1 MAVCE
6 LCSFSENA
14 PQTQNENLTSVVRVM
29 LGFSE
34 SVHDV
39 DLALREGPVLF
50 LSYLSG
56 VELPAAVAAVVVE
69 RADDMHSAF
78 PISSTEISELVK
90 HYLEFSFHTA
100 STDRIGAR
108 EAYNFQRLVYNVAA
122 CVVASYESE
131 LAHGHGSKEVHLSA
145 LRRATELIAIFANS
159 VKQWMPVS
167 PWFDGWWTK
176 WHVLAYVL
184 EMTSGTVLSE
194 GNKKWTRLS
203 FLVFCDSIVE
213 HALEER
219 DKMPTNCITDY
230 QSSSFAWVACSKA
243 WVSVL
248 GSCSDGS
255 VRAWTPNAVAFLKVV
270 DTMFNSPLA
279 PPSRPASPKHSTSP
293 AGAVNEKKR
302 RYNSPVSERKKA
314 TSSAICH
321 GSGAITIEL

>member
-56 VELPAAVAAVVVE
+56 VELPAVVAAVVVE
-69 RADDMHSAF
+69 RANDMHSAF
-78 PISSTEISELVK
+78 AISSTEISELVR
-90 HYLEFSFHTA
+90 HYLEFSFHTSA
-100 STDRIGAR
+100 TDRIGAR

-131 LAHGHGSKEVHLSA
+131 LAHGHGNKELHLDA
-145 LRRATELIAIFANS
+145 LRRATELVAIFANS
-159 VKQWMPVS
+159 VKEWMPVS

-184 EMTSGTVLSE
+184 ETTAGTVLSE
-194 GNKKWTRLS
+194 GNQKWNRLS
-203 FLVFCDSIVE
+203 FLVFCDSIAE
-213 HALEER
+213 HALDER

-230 QSSSFAWVACSKA
+230 KSSPFAWTSCSKA
-243 WVSVL
+243 WTSVL
-248 GSCSDGS
+248 GSCSAGS
-255 VRAWTPNAVAFLKVV
+255 LTPNAAIFLQIA
-270 DTMFNSPLA
+270 DTIFNSPLA
-279 PPSRPASPKHSTSP
+279 PPSRPVSPKHSP
-293 AGAVNEKKR
+293 NLAEVVNDKKR

-314 TSSAICH
+314 TSSAIFH
-321 GSGAITIEL
+321 GSGVLTLDF